1 MYRTFRLSLAL
12 VLALLVMLPMLTPS
26 LTYAQ
31 VQDGATLTVLRGQVA
46 VVHTD
51 GTSVQ
56 PAPTGTV
63 VRAGDEIRTL
73 TRTGAL
79 ITFFAGTEIE
89 MGEDTILVVD
99 RVSVNGA
106 KVDISLKQVLGAT
119 LNRVQSLTDPTSAY
133 RIEAGGATAVVRGTT
148 FLLIGPVATS
158 AGNIAALVCLDDCDG
173 RTTFAGCPV
182 GPYTA
187 FGVGVEKGRVTSGCD
202 TAAVARDADYFNAGF
217 EAITTFEQSFASA
230 NDGDVNPGTANLG
243 RDEGQR
249 RADERNAREDR
260 DDKPA
265 PQAVIAACGIPGFT
279 GTPGGTFLVAGTGS
293 VVEGN
298 AGTTTLTV
306 PVFLFPPSSSTVTVA
321 YAATGGTA
329 IQGTDYTLSP
339 GTLTF
344 PSGTTTQNV
353 SITVIGDTAPELD
366 ETIILTFSNPVGATL
381 PSTLGLGFIRDD
393 DSPVRITIDDPF
405 VFEGNSGTTTL
416 SYVVSLNRPTSA
428 ATTVTYQTTGGTATA
443 GTDYVAVPATT
454 LTIPA
459 GETEAVITVTVNG
472 DTVVEPDET
481 VDVTLSG
488 ASGGALILT
497 PTATGTI
504 VDDDGPATLAI
515 SGDSVHEGCDGTTTL
530 SFDVQLSHPVGTA
543 VTVTYATANGTATA
557 GSDYQA
563 ASGTITIP
571 AGEDSATIR
580 VTVNG
585 DPDVEPDETFT
596 VTLTGASGATI
607 SVPSATGTILN
618 DD

>member
-1 MYRTFRLSLAL
+1 VYRAFRFSLAA
-12 VLALLVMLPMLTPS
+12 VLALLVVLPSLTPS

-31 VQDGATLTVLRGQVA
+31 VQDGATVTVLRGQVA

-51 GTSVQ
+51 GSAVQ

-73 TRTGAL
+73 TKTGAL
-79 ITFFAGTEIE
+79 ITFFVGTEIE
-89 MGEDTILVVD
+89 MGEDTILAVD
-99 RVSVNGA
+99 RVSMNGG
-106 KVDISLKQVLGAT
+106 KVDISLKQVLGTT
-119 LNRVQSLTDPTSAY
+119 LNRVQSLTDPTSSY
-133 RIEAGGATAVVRGTT
+133 RIDAGGATAVVRGTT

-173 RTTFAGCPV
+173 RTTFAGCAV

-187 FGVGVEKGRVTSGCD
+187 FGVGVEKGRATSGCD
-202 TAAVARDADYFNAGF
+202 TAAVARGSDYFNAGF

-230 NDGDVNPGTANLG
+230 NEGGLNPGTANLG

-249 RADERNAREDR
+249 RADERNARENR

-265 PQAVIAACGIPGFT
+265 AQVVAPACGVPSFV
-279 GTPGGTFLVAGTGS
+279 GTPGTPTLFPLTGS

-298 AGTTTLTV
+298 AGTTTLNV
-306 PVFLFPPSSSTVTVA
+306 PVFLFPASSSTVTVN
-321 YAATGGTA
+321 YAATAGTA
-329 IQGTDYTLSP
+329 TLGVDYSLSP

-344 PSGTTTQNV
+344 PPGTISQNV
-353 SITVIGDTAPELD
+353 PITVIGDTTPEPT
-366 ETIILTFSNPVGATL
+366 EVIILTFSNPVGAAL
-381 PSTLGLGFIRDD
+381 PSSTGLGLIQDD
-393 DSPVRITIDDPF
+393 DSPIQITIDDPF
-405 VFEGNSGTTTL
+405 AFEGNAGTTALT
-416 SYVVSLNRPTSA
+416 YIVSLNRPSTA

-443 GTDYVAVPATT
+443 GTDYVAIPATT

-459 GETEAVITVTVNG
+459 GETEATIDVTVNG

-481 VDVTLSG
+481 VIVTLSG

-515 SGDSVHEGCDGTTTL
+515 SGDSIHEGCDGTTTL
-530 SFDVQLSHPVGTA
+530 SFDVQLSHPTGTA
-543 VTVTYATANGTATA
+543 VTVNYATADGTAKA
-557 GSDYQA
+557 GSDYRA
-563 ASGTITIP
+563 TSGTVTIP
-571 AGEDSATIR
+571 AGQDSATIQ
-580 VTVNG
+580 VTVIG
-585 DPDVEPDETFT
+585 DADVEPDETLT
-596 VTLTGASGATI
+596 VTLTSSSGATI
-607 SVPSATGTILN
+607 SVPSATGTIIN